1 MEYDFEER
9 FTEYTRCFLREID
22 QIKKDTGYSTDQ
34 VLMAMLIVATIA
46 KKN

>member
-1 MEYDFEER
+1 MEDDYKKQFA
-9 FTEYTRCFLREID
+9 EYTRCFLREIG

-46 KKN
+46 GKN